1 MFKSIQYK
9 TALYTSVLI
18 VITVAITLSV
28 VYRRYE
34 LVVFCAMLFFIFL
47 LLLNKSYK
55 KYNRNILFLLNALE
69 NGDYSFHF
77 AETKLSTNEK
87 ELNVMMNRIKDIL
100 SAARKEVIENE
111 KFLSLIVESVS
122 TGIIIVDDRDIVQNI
137 NQAALDLLGLPVFTH
152 IKQLRNINE
161 TTFETFRALKSGKRA
176 QVTVANE
183 REEQQIALQAS
194 DIRLR
199 KGNLRVVT
207 MNSIGNELENKE
219 MESWIK
225 LIRVMTHEIMNSIA
239 PISSLSDTLLF
250 MLKDDSTERS
260 DELKENT
267 IEAFETIST
276 TASGLLSFVESY
288 RKFTAMPKP
297 EKHHFELKKLLEEIV
312 KLHEIPLK
320 EKGIQATIRMDNA
333 DTLLYA
339 DKKLVAQALVNL
351 VRNAIESIDRPD
363 GKLILTVELPNKNN
377 LSIHVENNGKPI
389 PKETLPNIFVPFFTT
404 KEKGSGIGLSVSRYI
419 MRLHGGKL
427 QHALSS
433 GGNTVFSLYF

>member
-1 MFKSIQYK
+1 
-9 TALYTSVLI
+9 